1 MSLDLVLR
9 RPPAARATRGLREI
23 VTTSLDA
30 MASGGMYDHIGGGFA
45 RYSVDREWL
54 VPHFEKMLYDQALLV
69 RVYAHAAVALDE
81 PRWRQVVAETVE
93 YVLRDLR
100 QPGGGFSSAEDAD
113 SPGPDGHGHEGLF
126 HTWTV
131 DEVRAVLGADADV
144 ALEHYGITDGRQ
156 LRGPLDPQPPPRPRR
171 RAPARRPS
179 RRPGSGCSRPASS
192 GLGPVSTTRCSPS
205 GTR

>member
-1 MSLDLVLR
+1 
-9 RPPAARATRGLREI
+9 
-23 VTTSLDA
+23 

-81 PRWRQVVAETVE
+81 PRWRQIVTETVE

-100 QPGGGFSSAEDAD
+100 QPAGGFSSAEDAD

-131 DEVRAVLGADADV
+131 DEVRRRARRRRRADA
-144 ALEHYGITDGRQ
+144 LELVRHHARRQ
-156 LRGPLDPQPPPRPRR
+156 LRGSLDPQPPPRPRR
-171 RAPARRPS
+171 RTTARRPS
-179 RRPGSGCSRPASS
+179 RRPAGACSTPASDA
-192 GLGPVSTTRCSPS
+192 PARASTTRCSPS
-205 GTR
+205 GTA

>member
-1 MSLDLVLR
+1 MLAAHLR
-9 RPPAARATRGLREI
+9 TGDPGTREI

-30 MASGGMYDHIGGGFA
+30 MASGGIYDHIGGGFA

-69 RVYAHAAVALDE
+69 RVYAHAAAALGH
-81 PRWRQVVAETVE
+81 PQPAQRWRQVVAETID

-100 QPGGGFSSAEDAD
+100 QDGGGFSSAEDAD

-131 DEVRAVLGADADV
+131 DEVRDVLGADADV
-144 ALEHYGITDGRQ
+144 ALAHYGITADGNFEGRSIPNR
-156 LRGPLDPQPPPRPRR
+156 LHAAGLVRALACGRG
-171 RAPARRPS
+171 
-179 RRPGSGCSRPASS
+179 RPAVASS
-192 GLGPVSTTRCSPS
+192 TRASSDPAPGSTTRC
-205 GTR
+205 